1 MHFLFLPSAVIRIP
15 FQDNNMP
22 NGNFYPAVGSE
33 IALRPV
39 RTLSSKEKLRKVI
52 TTFLIRMQR
61 EGCKNTQ

>member
-1 MHFLFLPSAVIRIP
+1 
-15 FQDNNMP
+15 MP

-33 IALRPV
+33 IVLRPV
-39 RTLSSKEKLRKVI
+39 RTTSSKEKLRKVI